1 MGSAET
7 SGGSDMGFGDQAKGL
22 VQRLLAAGN
31 LPVPALLALVATLA
45 SAALF
50 IGNDFARAQIDLEK
64 RAQLVAALAAAQIAP
79 DQFDT
84 LPSSLPL
91 LPSEFSDST
100 HFVVLG
106 ADGQVL
112 LGVSPAATGDDA
124 SPLLPR
130 DQYVHARAP
139 LTNDAGE
146 VAVFISRFSVLDD
159 LAWRHG
165 WILAGLLLGA
175 GLIVHTSYRRTRRG
189 AALLPAIEAVP
200 YGLAHWSEDG
210 LLVCTNPA
218 FARLLRLDRTATMP
232 GACYSDISE
241 TISGEVSARP
251 VLDTERQRVVEVARE
266 DGSVVM
272 LDERPCPSGG
282 FITIVTDITERKA
295 ADRLLG
301 SIREE
306 QRQLARR
313 YHEEK
318 VKAEASSRAKTS
330 FLSHLS
336 HDIRTPLNHIIGF
349 ADMIALETFGPLG
362 DPKYRSYV
370 TDIKCAGEK
379 LLTSFAEILEFAE
392 LEGGRKT
399 LKKETIAIDDLLSG
413 CSIRFAGRAA
423 KAGVR
428 LDVARRAQGDLL
440 ADRHYLDRML
450 ANLIEN
456 ALRFTPAGGLIRV
469 AAWPADNGVVLEVTD
484 TGAGM
489 SQEQMSKLSQPFALP
504 DAAFT
509 RDHDGVG
516 LGIAIARA
524 VAEQSGGRLA
534 IDSLEGIGTTVAISL
549 PMAPAQEHKL
559 PTPISIATAQ
569 AA

>member
-7 SGGSDMGFGDQAKGL
+7 SGVSGKGFGGSDSSLF
-22 VQRLLAAGN
+22 QRILTAGN
-31 LPVPALLALVATLA
+31 LSAPALLALVATLV
-45 SAALF
+45 SAGF
-50 IGNDFARAQIDLEK
+50 FVGNDLARTQADLK
-64 RAQLVAALAAAQIAP
+64 DRAHLLATLAATQI
-79 DQFDT
+79 T
-84 LPSSLPL
+84 W
-91 LPSEFSDST
+91 
-100 HFVVLG
+100 
-106 ADGQVL
+106 GQVDTMPSNMPAL
-112 LGVSPAATGDDA
+112 PPGLSEGTHVAIFGGDGEVLFSSSPDVVAIDA
-124 SPLLPR
+124 SPLSLT
-130 DQYVHARAP
+130 DQYVHATAP
-139 LTNDAGE
+139 LSGRSGE
-146 VAVFISRFSVLDD
+146 VAVFVPRLSVLDD

-165 WILAGLLLGA
+165 WILAALLLGA
-175 GLIVHTSYRRTRRG
+175 GLMVHSTRKGSRHEI
-189 AALLPAIEAVP
+189 ALLPAMDAVP

-210 LLVCTNPA
+210 LLVCTNRA
-218 FARLLRLDRTATMP
+218 FSRLLRLDGATTTP
-232 GACYSDISE
+232 GTPYANVSE
-241 TISGEVSARP
+241 TISGQISARP
-251 VLDTERQRVVEVARE
+251 VLDTKRQRVVEVERA
-266 DGSVVM
+266 DGSVLM

-282 FITIVTDITERKA
+282 FVTIVTDITERKA

-306 QRQLARR
+306 QRLLARR

-318 VKAEASSRAKTS
+318 IRAEASSRAKTS

-349 ADMIALETFGPLG
+349 AEMIGMETFGPLG
-362 DPKYRSYV
+362 DPKYQSYV

-399 LKKETIAIDDLLSG
+399 LRKEPIAIDDLLSG

-428 LDVARRAQGDLL
+428 LDVARRTQGWLA
-440 ADRHYLDRML
+440 ADRHYLDRMMT
-450 ANLIEN
+450 NLIEN
-456 ALRFTPAGGLIRV
+456 ALRFTPAGGLIRI
-469 AAWPADNGVVLEVTD
+469 AAWPAENGVVLEVTD
-484 TGAGM
+484 TGIGM
-489 SQEQMSKLSQPFALP
+489 NQEQMSKLSQPFVLP

-509 RDHDGVG
+509 RAHDGVG

-549 PMAPAQEHKL
+549 PMAPAQERRF
-559 PTPISIATAQ
+559 PSAISVAPAQ